1 MTTSPTARLEAVC
14 DGVFAIAMTLL
25 IIDVKLPPL
34 PEEVGTRDVW
44 RALAHVTPAALAFL
58 LSFAVIWITW
68 VNHHGM
74 MKQVNGTSAPFIFAN
89 GFLLLTVVAIPFPTS
104 LLGEFLLTDHLAPAI
119 VLYDAVL
126 ALAALGWV
134 FVASAALRGRL
145 MSDDRATVA
154 MRDGRRNGYFAIGL
168 YGLLA
173 LLAVQFPVASV
184 VVTSLTW
191 LFWLIRGLGLRHME
205 DR

>member
-1 MTTSPTARLEAVC
+1 MTSPTARLEAVC

-34 PEEVGTRDVW
+34 AEAVDTNDVW
-44 RALAHVTPAALAFL
+44 RALAHVAPAALAFL

-74 MKQVNGTSAPFIFAN
+74 MKQVNGTSATFIYAN
-89 GFLLLTVVAIPFPTS
+89 GFLLLTVAAIPFPTS
-104 LLGEFLLTDHLAPAI
+104 LLGEFLWTSHLAPAV

-126 ALAALGWV
+126 SLTALGWV
-134 FVASAALRGRL
+134 LVATAALRERL
-145 MSDDRATVA
+145 TSNERATIT
-154 MRDGRRNGYFAIGL
+154 MREGRRNGYFAIGL

-173 LLAVQFPVASV
+173 LLALRFPVASV

-191 LFWLIRGLGLRHME
+191 LFWLILGLRLKHVE
-205 DR
+205 GH